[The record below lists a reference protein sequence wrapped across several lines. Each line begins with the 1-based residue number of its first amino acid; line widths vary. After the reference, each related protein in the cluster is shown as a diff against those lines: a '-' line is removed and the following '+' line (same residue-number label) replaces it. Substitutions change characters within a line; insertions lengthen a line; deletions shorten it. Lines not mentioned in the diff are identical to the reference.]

1 MKESLETY
9 EKTIE
14 KKHSFGWTPKF
25 EEEFRTNLNEKVFI
39 PIVEKTI
46 ENLGWDLIY
55 KDDKNIEAKRKE
67 TNFGFDKWTEIISI
81 NFNHGKVLVKS
92 ESLGNEM
99 WDNGRN
105 SKRVRLF
112 IHAFKEIEKSHDRK
126 KKKKMGGENIK
137 PIQKRI
143 HVYFLITA

>member
-46 ENLGWDLIY
+46 ENLGWDLIL
-55 KDDKNIEAKRKE
+55 KMIKILKLKERKL
-67 TNFGFDKWTEIISI
+67 ISVLI
-81 NFNHGKVLVKS
+81 NGQRSYQLTS
-92 ESLGNEM
+92 IM
-99 WDNGRN
+99 
-105 SKRVRLF
+105 
-112 IHAFKEIEKSHDRK
+112 EK
-126 KKKKMGGENIK
+126 
-137 PIQKRI
+137 
-143 HVYFLITA
+143 F